1 LFPAKKEKNMST
13 FTTKDGTAIY
23 YKDWGAGPVVTFSH
37 GWPLSADAWD
47 AQMLYLG
54 KRGYR
59 VIAHDRRGHGRSG
72 QSWQGNDMNQYAD
85 DLAELMQHLDIRN
98 ATMVGHS
105 TGGGEV
111 ARYIARHGQERVSK
125 VVLIAAVPPLM
136 LKTEKSP
143 GGLPLAVFDD
153 IRDGVIKDRSQF
165 FRDLT
170 LPFYGYN
177 KPGANASQGI
187 VDSFW
192 MQGMQASIIGAYDC
206 IKAFSET
213 DQTEDLKGIDVST
226 LVIQGDADQIVPIDN
241 SGRLSAQLVKN
252 GTLKVIPGAPHGL
265 CTTHADE
272 VNEMLLA
279 FLRS

>member
-1 LFPAKKEKNMST
+1 MST
-13 FTTKDGTAIY
+13 FTTKDGTVIY
-23 YKDWGAGPVVTFSH
+23 YKDWGVGPVVTFSH

-47 AQMLYLG
+47 AQMLFLG
-54 KRGYR
+54 KEGYR

-72 QSWQGNDMNQYAD
+72 QTWHGNNMDQYAD
-85 DLAELMQHLDIRN
+85 DLAELMEHLDIRN

-111 ARYIARHGQERVSK
+111 VRYIARHGQERVSK

-136 LKTEKSP
+136 LKTEKRP
-143 GGLPLAVFDD
+143 GGLPISFFDD
-153 IRDGVIKDRSQF
+153 IRTNVVKDRSQF
-165 FRDLT
+165 FRDVT
-170 LPFYGYN
+170 IPFFGHN
-177 KPGANASQGI
+177 KPSAKVSQG
-187 VDSFW
+187 VQDSFW

-213 DQTEDLKGIDVST
+213 DQTEDLKKIAVPT

-272 VNEMLLA
+272 VNELLLA

>member
-1 LFPAKKEKNMST
+1 MSK

-23 YKDWGAGPVVTFSH
+23 YQDWGGGAVVTFSH

-54 KRGYR
+54 KKGYR

-111 ARYIARHGQERVSK
+111 VRYIARHGQERVSK
-125 VVLIAAVPPLM
+125 VVLIAAAPPLM
-136 LKTEKSP
+136 LKTKKSP
-143 GGLPLAVFDD
+143 GGLPLAVFDE
-153 IRDGVIKDRSQF
+153 IRAGVVKDRSQF
-165 FRDLT
+165 FRDT
-170 LPFYGYN
+170 ALPFYGYN
-177 KPGANASQGI
+177 KPGSKVSQGV

-206 IKAFSET
+206 VKAFSET
-213 DQTEDLKGIDVST
+213 DQTEDLKGIDVPT
-226 LVIQGDADQIVPIDN
+226 LVIQGEADQIVPIDN
-241 SGRLSAQLVKN
+241 SGRLSAKLVKN

-272 VNEMLLA
+272 VNELLLA